1 MLPDCPVGNLELV
14 IQRSSA
20 RQCLSLLVP
29 VERIELPTFGLQNRC
44 STAELNRLTRNLLN
58 SRLQKASPCPATDA
72 AGQAGRQIPELSCK
86 GYRRIAAWVRGM
98 SPCLLI

>member
-58 SRLQKASPCPATDA
+58 SRLKKASPCPATDA
-72 AGQAGRQIPELSCK
+72 AGAGGPSNTRLVRQGLQVHSRL
-86 GYRRIAAWVRGM
+86 GTRLA
-98 SPCLLI
+98 